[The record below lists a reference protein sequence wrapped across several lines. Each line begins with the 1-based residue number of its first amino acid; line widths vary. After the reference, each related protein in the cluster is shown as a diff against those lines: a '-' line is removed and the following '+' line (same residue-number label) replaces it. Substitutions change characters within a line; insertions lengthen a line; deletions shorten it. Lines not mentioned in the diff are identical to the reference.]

1 MEQLSDTRQTLE
13 GKWQGYQ
20 RMDLAAALVAYM
32 AKHHKAP
39 RYWATV
45 PPDLL
50 LLGPIEERQEDVT
63 P

>member
-1 MEQLSDTRQTLE
+1 ME

-20 RMDLAAALVAYM
+20 GMDLAAALVAYT
-32 AKHHKAP
+32 AKHHKQP